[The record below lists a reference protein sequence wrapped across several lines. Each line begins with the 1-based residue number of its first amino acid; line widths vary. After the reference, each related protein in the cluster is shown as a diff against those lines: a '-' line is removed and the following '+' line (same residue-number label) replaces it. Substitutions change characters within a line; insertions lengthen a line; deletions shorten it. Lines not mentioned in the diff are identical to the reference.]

1 MAASEKEIIGKE
13 AKGGKGKDRA
23 SESDAVGAAHLA
35 EPDAGGR

>member
-23 SESDAVGAAHLA
+23 SESDAVGEIHR
-35 EPDAGGR
+35 EGPGEDG